1 MREED
6 FHNNKLLLG
15 VGKLSIS
22 RWHTID
28 LKQGPESSLFDV
40 PETSL
45 GPNMPFQILTAKPS
59 IL

>member
-6 FHNNKLLLG
+6 FHNNKLLLE
-15 VGKLSIS
+15 VGTLSIS

-28 LKQGPESSLFDV
+28 LKQGSESSIFDV

-45 GPNMPFQILTAKPS
+45 GLNMPFQILTAKPC